1 MQRKDL
7 QYLTWFDRLALIFT
21 KILNTHMLEI
31 NLKELTEAYVDKL
44 NKNGKNFLK
53 NKKLKTSKKL
63 QEN

>member
-21 KILNTHMLEI
+21 KMLNTHMLEI
-31 NLKELTEAYVDKL
+31 NLKELTEAYVDKV

-53 NKKLKTSKKL
+53 NKKT
-63 QEN
+63 ENQIY